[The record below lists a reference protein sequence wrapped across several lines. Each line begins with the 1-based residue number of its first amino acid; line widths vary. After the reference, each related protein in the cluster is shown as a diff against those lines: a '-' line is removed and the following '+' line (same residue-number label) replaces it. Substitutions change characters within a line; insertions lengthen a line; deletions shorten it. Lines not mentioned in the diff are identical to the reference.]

1 MSTFSPWQQRAFEQ
15 TVAALD
21 ADRLGHGLLI
31 CGPAGLGKHEVA
43 LALADHVL
51 ARGDAAH
58 ATRTRQLI
66 AAGTHP
72 DLQLV
77 SFIPNKSGAKLPG
90 ADAAVRRGAGGDR
103 RPGRC
108 DQPLGGQCA
117 AEDAGRAAGTRQVPA
132 GHHRSAEAAG
142 DRAQPL
148 PAVQSQAPGRGSDP
162 GPDDPHPGGGR
173 HRGRRQRDRAAGQGR

>member
-1 MSTFSPWQQRAFEQ
+1 MLEQ
-15 TVAALD
+15 AV
-21 ADRLGHGLLI
+21 
-31 CGPAGLGKHEVA
+31 
-43 LALADHVL
+43 
-51 ARGDAAH
+51 AH
-58 ATRTRQLI
+58 A
-66 AAGTHP
+66 
-72 DLQLV
+72 V
-77 SFIPNKSGAKLPG
+77 E
-90 ADAAVRRGAGGDR
+90 GGVQR
-103 RPGRC
+103 
-108 DQPLGGQCA
+108 A